1 MENEL
6 PQSTDERIPARFT
19 HDIRDQIPPGMG
31 DQVPIPR
38 FEGGSGPS
46 GAGTD
51 PSDVPRPG
59 CSDRERAHRQGSCT
73 HSCIESADSE
83 PLGSDE
89 ADKRSVVAQTAAR
102 VCSSEKAVLGASLLG
117 TRIFLRG
124 RIRPGN
130 GGADSRLH
138 RGPRSGAARSGFYG
152 RTVSFSRLSVVTPSI
167 KPLDFQSRVV

>member
-1 MENEL
+1 MESEL
-6 PQSTDERIPARFT
+6 PQRRDERIPTRIAY
-19 HDIRDQIPPGMG
+19 DLRDQVSSSMG

-38 FEGGSGPS
+38 AEGRGCPS
-46 GAGTD
+46 SAGTD

-59 CSDRERAHRQGSCT
+59 CSDRERAHRQGSCA
-73 HSCIESADSE
+73 HSCIESADFESI
-83 PLGSDE
+83 GSDE

-117 TRIFLRG
+117 TRIFLRDEW
-124 RIRPGN
+124 PGN

-138 RGPRSGAARSGFYG
+138 RRARSGAARFGLYG